1 MPSNWQSIDTNFPS
15 FTGEETAKEQITALH
30 NYLFQLRQGLQYS
43 LQNLGLKNF
52 NAAGL
57 KELNEAQKQDVSVL
71 LQGVTKSIN
80 ALSGEVNNLA
90 GRIRDTDKM
99 AGQIADIEE
108 WTGAA
113 EEQLQE
119 LNNRLSELEQ
129 ILKVETD
136 GSITIGLSGRTINL
150 VGDIHING
158 TLWQP
163 EPPAEEL
170 PEGEELPEEETNET
184 T

>member
-1 MPSNWQSIDTNFPS
+1 MPSNWQSIDMNFPS
-15 FTGEETAKEQITALH
+15 FTGEETAKEQIRALH

-43 LQNLGLKNF
+43 LQNLGIKNF

-57 KELNEAQKQDVSVL
+57 KELNDAQKQEVSVL
-71 LQGVTKSIN
+71 LQGVTATIN

-113 EEQLQE
+113 EAQLQQLE
-119 LNNRLSELEQ
+119 DRLSELEK
-129 ILKVETD
+129 ILRVDAD
-136 GSITIGLSGRTINL
+136 GNITIGAAGKIINI
-150 VGDIHING
+150 VGNIHFNG
-158 TLWQP
+158 TVWQA
-163 EPPAEEL
+163 EPPEGEL
-170 PEGEELPEEETNET
+170 PEGEELPEEESL
-184 T
+184 